1 MQVINSSTAEA
12 TSSSKETITRTPAE
26 AMSNRNVIAPADIPA
41 KNLLKIASRLREM
54 VEKQGSG
61 SVLSANFNQLRDNI
75 ASLTQV
81 IPKQSL
87 LLFLL
92 LPESSSFYTLFLY
105 SQKVLLDNFKTFRT
119 IIMNHFRTN

>member
-81 IPKQSL
+81 MPKQSL
-87 LLFLL
+87 LLFVL
-92 LPESSSFYTLFLY
+92 LPESSSFWYIVFVRKCRLTTSRPSRL
-105 SQKVLLDNFKTFRT
+105 
-119 IIMNHFRTN
+119 